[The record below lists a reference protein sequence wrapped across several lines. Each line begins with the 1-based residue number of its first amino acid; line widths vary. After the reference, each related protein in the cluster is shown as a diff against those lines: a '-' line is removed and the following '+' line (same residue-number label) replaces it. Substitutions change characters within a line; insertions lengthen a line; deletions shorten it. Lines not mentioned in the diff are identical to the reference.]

1 MFIALMAS
9 YLQAILNKNLEHKK
23 LFLCL
28 FYEIS

>member
-9 YLQAILNKNLEHKK
+9 YLLAILNKNLEHKK

-28 FYEIS
+28 FYEII